1 MRCEASMR
9 SFRNYQLC
17 IIRCASTPIMYISS
31 CLFYFFCDSDIV
43 YLFKSLEE
51 SVVGYPPTV
60 STYLLWWPVLQDGEP
75 DSFVTFGRCSLAS
88 SAKVYPP
95 FGVSSSVPVQGGG
108 SVRSLFCFL
117 SVISCERKLYGAS
130 GKKFVYRRFLWEMV
144 S

>member
-1 MRCEASMR
+1 VPAPPSYIYRPVYFSISVTVTLFLYLKVWR
-9 SFRNYQLC
+9 SGLW
-17 IIRCASTPIMYISS
+17 
-31 CLFYFFCDSDIV
+31 V
-43 YLFKSLEE
+43 
-51 SVVGYPPTV
+51 YPPTV

-130 GKKFVYRRFLWEMV
+130 TKNFLYRRFLWEMV
-144 S
+144 SYGYVIFHFFCHHF